1 MNGIK
6 QDSLL
11 STPLWGYFYLKYKS
25 ECMLVTELTG
35 DLKKRLATIRGQIEA
50 IVRML
55 DEETD
60 PEKILIQFKAA
71 DQGLQKAHYLLLDEV
86 FRKSLALK
94 LVQVMNACPGDCQ
107 DADKIE
113 YMKKEFPTLEFD
125 QLTTNLKEINAID
138 HRLQKHNKNILNKVL
153 GDTPSRD

>member
-1 MNGIK
+1 
-6 QDSLL
+6 
-11 STPLWGYFYLKYKS
+11 
-25 ECMLVTELTG
+25 MLVTELTG

-125 QLTTNLKEINAID
+125 QLTTILKEINAID

>member
-1 MNGIK
+1 
-6 QDSLL
+6 
-11 STPLWGYFYLKYKS
+11 
-25 ECMLVTELTG
+25 
-35 DLKKRLATIRGQIEA
+35 
-50 IVRML
+50 ML

-60 PEKILIQFKAA
+60 PERILIQFKAA

-94 LVQVMNACPGDCQ
+94 LVQVMNAFSGDCQ

-113 YMKKEFPTLEFD
+113 YMKKEFPILEFG

-138 HRLQKHNKNILNKVL
+138 KRLQKHNKNNLNRDL
-153 GDTPSRD
+153 ADTPSAD